1 MKTQLKVALIVGM
14 ITVFTV
20 GGIVAYQAKVP
31 SQTDLVL
38 TELIDLPYEIL
49 NVLEVEPKERY
60 DVYLIGNLDHT
71 HEVLLST
78 KIQKE
83 ISTYY
88 RAKNAMINL
97 YVYGQTPA
105 STHQVDFNDGDFLYT
120 LQTTG
125 STIMKYEPLAFE
137 GIEGNLMSS
146 SQWEIKDSLYS
157 KDQVLTFTTRLQET
171 LSNEAIFSIVKGSS
185 EEMSRHNGNCRV
197 QQQIPISEET
207 LFYHDSNYPN
217 HLIQQH
223 VLVGRT
229 PILEGSEE

>member
-1 MKTQLKVALIVGM
+1 MKTQLKVALILGM

-88 RAKNAMINL
+88 RVKNAMINL
-97 YVYGQTPA
+97 HIYGQLPT
-105 STHQVDFNDGDFLYT
+105 STHQVNFNDGDFLYT

-125 STIMKYEPLAFE
+125 STIMKYEPFAFE
-137 GIEGNLMSS
+137 GIKSNVMSS
-146 SQWEIKDSLYS
+146 SQWEIKDSRYN
-157 KDQVLTFTTRLQET
+157 KDQVLTFTTYLQET
-171 LSNEAIFSIVKGSS
+171 LSNEDIFSIVKGIS
-185 EEMSRHNGNCRV
+185 EEMSRHNGNYRV

-207 LFYHDSNYPN
+207 LFYHDSDYPN

-229 PILEGSEE
+229 PILEGSEK